1 VRVPNDVDLG
11 KATITVSV
19 PAWKERVTP
28 LQVLVPV
35 VAEKHLTE
43 KAGK

>member
-1 VRVPNDVDLG
+1 VWVPNDVDLG

-19 PAWKERVTP
+19 PAWKDRVLP
-28 LQVLVPV
+28 AKIEIPV
-35 VAEKHLTE
+35 VSMKPVPA